1 MLNQLLMAVIASW
14 NLNRIFS
21 YRLVHLVWD
30 NEWLTLRKEEVFLS
44 FVFLWSVN
52 KNDARGSTRC
62 NLEKCD
68 QNKQSKFEV
77 HTNLPLFVKSLHTK
91 PNHVLHAYLFQYMH
105 FRVIPYNWNNIKC
118 WVYIQ
123 SNFDFHTNEAQQ
135 TRTISVANKKKT
147 FLCVK
152 NWNRFKS
159 ILAV

>member
-77 HTNLPLFVKSLHTK
+77 HANLLLFVKSLHTK

-105 FRVIPYNWNNIKC
+105 FRVIPYNWNKC

-123 SNFDFHTNEAQQ
+123 SNFDFHTNEGQQ